1 MSEILRVERVT
12 KVYGNGIL
20 ANDKVELSVKK
31 GEIHAICG
39 ENGAGKSTLMK
50 MLFGLEQP
58 DDGEIYV
65 KGQARKITSPSVAI
79 GLGIGMVHQHFM
91 LVDELTVAE
100 NVVLGYEPK
109 KGLVI
114 DWDKAADMT
123 REVGQKY
130 NLEVEPGLVVGDIS
144 VGLKQRVEIVKA
156 LLRGAEILIL
166 DEPTAVLTPQE
177 TRELFAELKHLRDA
191 GHTILFISHKLG
203 EVKEL
208 CDRITIMRAGRT
220 VGTYEAADLSEADIS
235 RMMVGRDVVLKID
248 KAKAAPGEVELSV
261 RDLEYTGDLGKK
273 ALRGVS
279 LDVRKGEILGVAGV
293 EGNGQR
299 ELVEIITGLRE
310 GAEGSVTLEGFPLLG
325 APIRESRRRG
335 MAHIPS
341 DRMVYGVAKDQS
353 ISFNILAGKTQD
365 KRYTGKVL
373 FKSRAIERDM
383 EALAREYTVKCE
395 SAEQTVG
402 MLSGGNIQKV
412 VVAREM
418 SSNPKL
424 LVADQPTRGIDVGA
438 AEFIRRRIV
447 AMRDEGAAVLLVTAD
462 LNEALE
468 LSDSIVVM
476 RDGEIVAYYP
486 DTGALSEEELGFY
499 MLGVKRQTKEEVSG
513 VVHG

>member
-166 DEPTAVLTPQE
+166 DEPP
-177 TRELFAELKHLRDA
+177 
-191 GHTILFISHKLG
+191 
-203 EVKEL
+203 L
-208 CDRITIMRAGRT
+208 C
-220 VGTYEAADLSEADIS
+220 
-235 RMMVGRDVVLKID
+235 K
-248 KAKAAPGEVELSV
+248 
-261 RDLEYTGDLGKK
+261 
-273 ALRGVS
+273 
-279 LDVRKGEILGVAGV
+279 
-293 EGNGQR
+293 
-299 ELVEIITGLRE
+299 
-310 GAEGSVTLEGFPLLG
+310 
-325 APIRESRRRG
+325 
-335 MAHIPS
+335 
-341 DRMVYGVAKDQS
+341 
-353 ISFNILAGKTQD
+353 
-365 KRYTGKVL
+365 TGK
-373 FKSRAIERDM
+373 SPIA
-383 EALAREYTVKCE
+383 
-395 SAEQTVG
+395 
-402 MLSGGNIQKV
+402 
-412 VVAREM
+412 
-418 SSNPKL
+418 SSTL
-424 LVADQPTRGIDVGA
+424 TL
-438 AEFIRRRIV
+438 
-447 AMRDEGAAVLLVTAD
+447 
-462 LNEALE
+462 
-468 LSDSIVVM
+468 
-476 RDGEIVAYYP
+476 
-486 DTGALSEEELGFY
+486 
-499 MLGVKRQTKEEVSG
+499 
-513 VVHG
+513 

>member
-166 DEPTAVLTPQE
+166 DEPTAVLTRRRPGSFLQSSS
-177 TRELFAELKHLRDA
+177 TCA
-191 GHTILFISHKLG
+191 
-203 EVKEL
+203 
-208 CDRITIMRAGRT
+208 MRATPFCSSPTSSAR
-220 VGTYEAADLSEADIS
+220 S
-235 RMMVGRDVVLKID
+235 RSCATASPSCARGARW
-248 KAKAAPGEVELSV
+248 APT
-261 RDLEYTGDLGKK
+261 RW
-273 ALRGVS
+273 R
-279 LDVRKGEILGVAGV
+279 IC
-293 EGNGQR
+293 
-299 ELVEIITGLRE
+299 
-310 GAEGSVTLEGFPLLG
+310 
-325 APIRESRRRG
+325 RRRTSH
-335 MAHIPS
+335 A
-341 DRMVYGVAKDQS
+341 
-353 ISFNILAGKTQD
+353 
-365 KRYTGKVL
+365 
-373 FKSRAIERDM
+373 
-383 EALAREYTVKCE
+383 
-395 SAEQTVG
+395 
-402 MLSGGNIQKV
+402 
-412 VVAREM
+412 
-418 SSNPKL
+418 
-424 LVADQPTRGIDVGA
+424 
-438 AEFIRRRIV
+438 
-447 AMRDEGAAVLLVTAD
+447 
-462 LNEALE
+462 
-468 LSDSIVVM
+468 
-476 RDGEIVAYYP
+476 
-486 DTGALSEEELGFY
+486 
-499 MLGVKRQTKEEVSG
+499 
-513 VVHG
+513 